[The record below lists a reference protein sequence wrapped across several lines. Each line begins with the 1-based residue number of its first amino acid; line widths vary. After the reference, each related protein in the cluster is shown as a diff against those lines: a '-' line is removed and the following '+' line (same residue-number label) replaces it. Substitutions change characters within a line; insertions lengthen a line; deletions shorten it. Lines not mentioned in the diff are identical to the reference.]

1 MRLHKVAQFFDRD
14 PVYDFY
20 TGALLFKGQFASY
33 EGNQMDGTVQRR
45 RTLSLAPGLVLPAR
59 RVVRIYNETWVVGSP
74 LTDGWESTPI
84 RQTLICKLA
93 TDNGAIYKP
102 SDWLQNV
109 QPVQEPVAWNAEF
122 LKNTVNTQTS
132 SEYSPQFRVWVGVN
146 EAIEPGWLMVSKTP
160 AGKDRLVI
168 VRSLLEDPTGFTQVF
183 ADEAT
188 NDYGFK
194 SWDMFAVQ
202 GTMDPIT
209 EQATH
214 LGTMRM
220 LIVDMYKMY
229 NYRTAFDEKSSP
241 GDLGAYAAQGAV
253 PAGSIVAAGGYNFMV
268 LRATPMHALGADI
281 LHLRKL

>member
-1 MRLHKVAQFFDRD
+1 MRLHKVAKFFDRD

-45 RTLSLAPGLVLPAR
+45 RTLSLAPGLVLPDR

-93 TDNGAIYKP
+93 TDNGTIYKP
-102 SDWLQNV
+102 GDWLQTV
-109 QPVQEPVAWNAEF
+109 QPAQQIVAWNAEF

-132 SEYSPQFRVWVGVN
+132 SEYSPQFRVWVGIN
-146 EAIEPGWLMVSKTP
+146 EPVEPGWLLVSQTP
-160 AGKDRLVI
+160 SGKDRLVI

-194 SWDMFAVQ
+194 AWGMVDVT
-202 GTMDPIT
+202 GGMDPIT
-209 EQATH
+209 EQALP
-214 LGTMRM
+214 LGSVRM

-229 NYRTAFDEKSSP
+229 NYRTAFDEKAAP
-241 GDLGAYAAQGAV
+241 GDLGAYAAHGAA
-253 PAGSIVAAGGYNFMV
+253 PTGSTVTVGGYSFKV
-268 LRATPMHALGADI
+268 VRTTPMYALGADI

>member
-20 TGALLFKGQFASY
+20 TGSLLFKGQFASY

-45 RTLSLAPGLVLPAR
+45 RTLSLAPNLQLPYR
-59 RVVRIYNETWVVGSP
+59 RVLRIYNETWIVGSP

-84 RQTLICKLA
+84 RQTAICKLA
-93 TDNGAIYKP
+93 TDTGAVYKP
-102 SDWLQNV
+102 GDWLKPG
-109 QPVQEPVAWNAEF
+109 QPVQDVVAWNAEF

-132 SEYSPQFRVWVGVN
+132 SEYSPQYRVWAGVN
-146 EAIEPGWLMVSKTP
+146 EPIEPGWLMVSQTP
-160 AGKDRLVI
+160 TGKERLVI
-168 VRSLLEDPTGFTQVF
+168 VRSLLEDPTGFVQVF

-194 SWDMFAVQ
+194 AWGMFDVQ
-202 GTMDPIT
+202 GVMNPIT
-209 EQATH
+209 EQVAF
-214 LGTMRM
+214 LGNMRM

-229 NYRTAFDEKSSP
+229 NYRTAFDEKSAP
-241 GDLGAYAAQGAV
+241 GDLGAYAAKGAV
-253 PAGSIVAAGGYNFMV
+253 SVGSTVAAGGYEFMV
-268 LRATPMHALGADI
+268 LRVTPMHALDADI